1 MLQLLHEVDDGLRCA
16 RLALV
21 ALHVIGEAAHARRG
35 MIVDA
40 EMGGG
45 GRLAPRLRTP
55 WCVAI
60 YIRVY
65 TTVDCSSIGGFIQ
78 VGFASPRRYPPPFG
92 AWLSWGTE
100 QDNPFLGMRRRV
112 RRVITRTNAGPRRTF
127 HAPPCRMGT

>member
-35 MIVDA
+35 MIVDE
-40 EMGGG
+40 EMGG
-45 GRLAPRLRTP
+45 AACP

-92 AWLSWGTE
+92 LGYPGELS
-100 QDNPFLGMRRRV
+100 R
-112 RRVITRTNAGPRRTF
+112 ITLFWACAGAF
-127 HAPPCRMGT
+127 EG